1 MTLLDQLKQKREAI
15 IQVGHKHGANNIRIF
30 GSVARGETT
39 PDSDVDFLIDKQ
51 PETSAWFPAGLIVEL
66 EEMLGRRVEVVT
78 EKALNRHLREHVLRE
93 AVPL

>member
-15 IQVGHKHGANNIRIF
+15 IQIGHKHGANNIRIF

-39 PDSDVDFLIDKQ
+39 PDSDVDLLIDKQ
-51 PETSAWFPAGLIVEL
+51 PETSAWFPAGLILEL

-78 EKALNRHLREHVLRE
+78 EMALNRHLREQVLRE